1 MKILIQITSFHL
13 CGVEMRKVLGI
24 LLLFVVMALAPLAAA
39 HGPGTYWV
47 ILRDTSIQPEEAE
60 LLQNDTIL
68 FMATGSDN
76 LTMRTT
82 DIQGRL
88 ILCEMAKNDS
98 CTIFLDHVNWSR
110 GLYWIEF
117 FDADNLRYAFNLTV
131 LPDVHNGT
139 ADNATSTN
147 QTSAESVDADP
158 SSDVGRSTPWPAMMV
173 VLAPGLAALMMG
185 RQRRMN
191 RWNES

>member
-1 MKILIQITSFHL
+1 MKKIT
-13 CGVEMRKVLGI
+13 VI
-24 LLLFVVMALAPLAAA
+24 LLLFVIVAEIPLASA

-47 ILRDTSIQPEEAE
+47 ILRDASIQPEEAE
-60 LLQNDTIL
+60 LLQNETIL

-88 ILCEMAKNDS
+88 ILCEMATNDS
-98 CTIFLDHVNWSR
+98 CSISLDHLNWSR

-117 FDADNLRYAFNLTV
+117 FDADNMRYTFNLTV

-139 ADNATSTN
+139 VDNTPSANLTAAEPVATNS
-147 QTSAESVDADP
+147 P
-158 SSDVGRSTPWPAMMV
+158 SDVGRSTPWPTAMTV
-173 VLAPGLAALMMG
+173 IVSGLAALMMG
-185 RQRRMN
+185 RKQRKD
-191 RWNES
+191 RWNDF